1 MTKLSMAHLVDSSVF
16 IALFLDF
23 DANHKEA
30 TRLMETLSGTLYI
43 PYGVICEVAT
53 VLTYKHSKK
62 QADFFLEYLE
72 QSEHV
77 VFLDAKPDDEI
88 TFFVSIPQRISFV
101 DSTLLLYSQRMNFG
115 LVTFDKQL
123 KQIAKTTSIH

>member
-1 MTKLSMAHLVDSSVF
+1 MAHLVDSSMF

-30 TRLMETLSGTLYI
+30 ARLMETLPGTFYI
-43 PYGVICEVAT
+43 PYGVIGEVAT

-62 QADFFLEYLE
+62 QADLFLEYLE

-77 VFLDAKPDDEI
+77 VILDAKPDDEI
-88 TFFVSIPQRISFV
+88 TFFPSISQRISFV
-101 DSTLLLYSQRMNFG
+101 DCTLLLYSQHMNLG

-123 KQIAKTTSIH
+123 KRIAKKYIRVN